1 MTDLELSCREMKEI
15 QYKHPKINVIAWVKD
30 EGYRVKER
38 LLGSFVNSEGL
49 DKSNEIYCYVN
60 NNDYYKNIIKE
71 SDELKEYDGIV
82 EDYEFNR
89 QLFYIMPVHEITRSC
104 YEAMKY
110 LKENMTDE
118 WSRSPYG
125 YSFYS
130 SKDID
135 WGYKPEGSL
144 RVSDHWN
151 FGEDGEHCPTAEPV
165 DGWAVCKFE
174 NGKYHLIKKF

>member
-1 MTDLELSCREMKEI
+1 MRTIKFNNKVVAVPAEVIITYLEYR
-15 QYKHPKINVIAWVKD
+15 KIN
-30 EGYRVKER
+30 KE
-38 LLGSFVNSEGL
+38 LEKCYSEGL
-49 DKSNEIYCYVN
+49 NHAQDNLAQ
-60 NNDYYKNIIKE
+60 NIMLWAK
-71 SDELKEYDGIV
+71 
-82 EDYEFNR
+82 
-89 QLFYIMPVHEITRSC
+89 
-104 YEAMKY
+104 
-110 LKENMTDE
+110 E
-118 WSRSPYG
+118 WSQSPYS

-130 SKDID
+130 SKNID